1 MGDDAGLA
9 GRVGFQ
15 PDASRFLIALRSA
28 VFHLLYYA
36 HTLVTLIAVTPVFF
50 FLPQPAC
57 LSVARGWARRSLWL
71 LRTICGLRIR
81 YEGTHRLPAGGYI
94 LAHKHQSELDMVA
107 LLAVIRNP
115 AFIVKRELLYIPIWG
130 LWAVKARMIF
140 VSRGA
145 RSVALEQITKGSRR
159 ALEHGR
165 PVVIAPEGTR
175 VRPGSEPAYKYG
187 VVHLYRQ
194 LKVPVVPAALNTGI
208 YWPWWRFM
216 RYPGT
221 VTVSFLE
228 PIQPGLGEDEFRP
241 LLVEMIETECD
252 RLLLAA
258 DGARPRPG
266 FGPAAKARLAA
277 IREASAAE

>member
-1 MGDDAGLA
+1 
-9 GRVGFQ
+9 VK
-15 PDASRFLIALRSA
+15 
-28 VFHLLYYA
+28 
-36 HTLVTLIAVTPVFF
+36 
-50 FLPQPAC
+50 
-57 LSVARGWARRSLWL
+57 VARSWARRSLWL
-71 LRTICGLRIR
+71 LRTICGQDIR
-81 YEGTHRLPAGGYI
+81 YEGADRLPTDGFI

-107 LLAVIRNP
+107 LLAVLRNP

-145 RSVALEQITKGSRR
+145 RSVALEQITRGSRR
-159 ALEHGR
+159 ALGQDR

-187 VVHLYRQ
+187 VIHLYRQ
-194 LKVPVVPAALNTGI
+194 LGVPVIPTALNTGI

-221 VTVSFLE
+221 VTVSFLD
-228 PIQPGLGEDEFRP
+228 PIQPGLDEERFRSR
-241 LLVEMIETECD
+241 LMSMIETECD
-252 RLLLAA
+252 RLLLEA
-258 DGARPRPG
+258 DRARPRPH
-266 FGPAAKARLAA
+266 FEAAATERLAA

>member
-1 MGDDAGLA
+1 
-9 GRVGFQ
+9 VN
-15 PDASRFLIALRSA
+15 
-28 VFHLLYYA
+28 
-36 HTLVTLIAVTPVFF
+36 
-50 FLPQPAC
+50 
-57 LSVARGWARRSLWL
+57 VARGWAQRSLWL
-71 LRTICGLRIR
+71 LRTICRLSVRF
-81 YEGTHRLPAGGYI
+81 EGAEHLSAGGYV

-107 LLAVIRNP
+107 LLAVLRNP
-115 AFIVKRELLYIPIWG
+115 AFIVKRELLFVPIWG

-145 RSVALEQITKGSRR
+145 RSVALEQITQGSLR
-159 ALEHGR
+159 ALEDAR

-194 LKVPVVPAALNTGI
+194 LQVPVVPAALNTGI
-208 YWPWWRFM
+208 FWPWWRFM

-228 PIQPGLGEDEFRP
+228 PIQPGLGEDAFRS
-241 LLVEMIETECD
+241 LLTERIETECD

-258 DGARPRPG
+258 DSARPRPG
-266 FGPAAKARLAA
+266 FGPAATARLAT